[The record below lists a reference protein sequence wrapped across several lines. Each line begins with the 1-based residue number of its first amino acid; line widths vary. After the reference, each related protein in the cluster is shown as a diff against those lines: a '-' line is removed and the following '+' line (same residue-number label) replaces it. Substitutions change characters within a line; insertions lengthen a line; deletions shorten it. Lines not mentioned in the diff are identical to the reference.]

1 MSQPSILES
10 ILGPIIKPTLEFL
23 RRWFSRDTM
32 ANPDL
37 KSGVALRPIQNAYPG
52 NGRVILKPLLDLT
65 GREWGK
71 FHSYFRDREIAELN
85 GSNPLR
91 MPLWLF
97 RRVVSGEERGGERSG
112 FGIFDLQE
120 NFIGSVEFYELNPH
134 RPRQPLEGTL
144 GIVIGEKH
152 LWGLG
157 YGGDALTVALE
168 YAFTKMGLR
177 RVKLETLERNA
188 RARRAF
194 EKAGFVLERITNEAR
209 GQRFAHYVLDRSRW
223 LEIQL
228 PE

>member
-1 MSQPSILES
+1 VNETLLE
-10 ILGPIIKPTLEFL
+10 PIKAFF
-23 RRWFSRDTM
+23 RRWFPRDRI
-32 ANPDL
+32 AGADL
-37 KSGVALRPIQNAYPG
+37 NSGVALRPIENAYPG

-65 GREWGK
+65 GREWSK

-97 RRVVSGEERGGERSG
+97 RRVVSGEERGGERTG
-112 FGIFDLQE
+112 FGIFDSTD

-157 YGGDALTVALE
+157 YGGDALRVALE
-168 YAFTKMGLR
+168 HAFTKIGLR

-194 EKAGFVLERITNEAR
+194 EKAGFVLERITNETR
-209 GQRFAHYVLDRSRW
+209 GQRFAHYVLDRARW

>member
-1 MSQPSILES
+1 MNENPFPSL
-10 ILGPIIKPTLEFL
+10 
-23 RRWFSRDTM
+23 
-32 ANPDL
+32 L
-37 KSGVALRPIQNAYPG
+37 KSARGLLERFRSSAIAQSRLKLAVALRPIQNAYPG
-52 NGRVILKPLLDLT
+52 NGRVILKPLLELT
-65 GREWGK
+65 GREWAK

-97 RRVVSGEERGGERSG
+97 RRVVSGEERGGERTG
-112 FGIFDLQE
+112 FGIFDSTD

-157 YGGDALTVALE
+157 YGGDALKVALE
-168 YAFTKMGLR
+168 HAFTKIGLR
-177 RVKLETLERNA
+177 RVKLETLERNS
-188 RARRAF
+188 RARKAF

-209 GQRFAHYVLDRSRW
+209 GQRFAHYVLDRARW

>member
-1 MSQPSILES
+1 MNENPFPALLKSARGLLERFR
-10 ILGPIIKPTLEFL
+10 IG
-23 RRWFSRDTM
+23 TM
-32 ANPDL
+32 AQSRL
-37 KSGVALRPIQNAYPG
+37 KLAVALRPIENTHPG
-52 NGRVILKPLLDLT
+52 NGRVILKPLLELT
-65 GREWGK
+65 GHEWGK
-71 FHSYFRDREIAELN
+71 FHSYFRDRDIAALN

-97 RRVVSGEERGGERSG
+97 RRVVSGEERGGERTG
-112 FGIFDLQE
+112 FGIFDSID

-157 YGGDALTVALE
+157 YGGDALAVALE
-168 YAFTKMGLR
+168 HAFTKIGLR
-177 RVKLETLERNA
+177 RVKLETLERNS

-209 GQRFAHYVLDRSRW
+209 GQRFAHYVLDRARW

>member
-1 MSQPSILES
+1 MNENLFPALLKSARGFLGFFFRFSQDKTGI
-10 ILGPIIKPTLEFL
+10 
-23 RRWFSRDTM
+23 
-32 ANPDL
+32 ADL
-37 KSGVALRPIQNAYPG
+37 KSGVALQPIQQAYPG
-52 NGRVILKPLLDLT
+52 NGRVILKPLLELT
-65 GREWGK
+65 GREWSK

-97 RRVVSGEERGGERSG
+97 RRVVSGEERGGERTG
-112 FGIFDLQE
+112 FGIFDAGE

-157 YGGDALTVALE
+157 YGGDALKVALE
-168 YAFTKMGLR
+168 LAFTKIGLR

-188 RARRAF
+188 RARRSF
-194 EKAGFVLERITNEAR
+194 EKAGFVLERTTNEAR
-209 GQRFAHYVLDRSRW
+209 GQRFAHYILDRSRW
-223 LEIQL
+223 LDLQL
-228 PE
+228 PQ

>member
-1 MSQPSILES
+1 VSEDPSTLFAPIKAFFRRFSQDR
-10 ILGPIIKPTLEFL
+10 TA
-23 RRWFSRDTM
+23 T
-32 ANPDL
+32 ADL
-37 KSGVALRPIQNAYPG
+37 KSSVALRPIQNAYPG

-65 GREWGK
+65 GREWSK

-97 RRVVSGEERGGERSG
+97 RRVVSGEERGGERTG
-112 FGIFDLQE
+112 FGIFDSQE
-120 NFIGSVEFYELNPH
+120 NFIGSVEFYELTPH

-157 YGGDALTVALE
+157 YGSDALKVALDH
-168 YAFTKMGLR
+168 AFSQLGLR
-177 RVKLETLERNA
+177 RVKLETLERNT

-209 GQRFAHYVLDRSRW
+209 GQRFAHYVLDRARW

>member
-1 MSQPSILES
+1 MNQDPFGMLEPILS
-10 ILGPIIKPTLEFL
+10 FFRG
-23 RRWFSRDTM
+23 WFSRDRT
-32 ANPDL
+32 AGADL
-37 KSGVALRPIQNAYPG
+37 NSVVALRPIQNAYPG

-97 RRVVSGEERGGERSG
+97 RRVVSGEERGGERTG
-112 FGIFDLQE
+112 FGIFDSID
-120 NFIGSVEFYELNPH
+120 NFIGSIEFYELNPH

-157 YGGDALTVALE
+157 YGSDALKVALE
-168 YAFTKMGLR
+168 HAFTKMGLR
-177 RVKLETLERNA
+177 RIKLETLERNA

-209 GQRFAHYVLDRSRW
+209 GQRFAHYVLDRVRW

>member
-1 MSQPSILES
+1 MNENPFPSL
-10 ILGPIIKPTLEFL
+10 
-23 RRWFSRDTM
+23 
-32 ANPDL
+32 L
-37 KSGVALRPIQNAYPG
+37 KSARGFLERFRAAQSTQSQLKSVVALRPIENAYPG
-52 NGRVILKPLLDLT
+52 NGRIILKPLLDLT
-65 GREWGK
+65 GREWAK
-71 FHSYFRDREIAELN
+71 FHSYFRDHEIAELN

-97 RRVVSGEERGGERSG
+97 RRVVSGEERGGERTG
-112 FGIFDLQE
+112 FGIFDSTE

-168 YAFTKMGLR
+168 HAFTKIGLR
-177 RVKLETLERNA
+177 RVKLETLERNS
-188 RARRAF
+188 RARKAF

-209 GQRFAHYVLDRSRW
+209 GQRFAHYVLDRARW

>member
-1 MSQPSILES
+1 MNENLFPALLKSARGLLERFR
-10 ILGPIIKPTLEFL
+10 IG
-23 RRWFSRDTM
+23 TM
-32 ANPDL
+32 AQSRL
-37 KSGVALRPIQNAYPG
+37 KLAVALRPIENAYPG

-65 GREWGK
+65 GGEWSK

-97 RRVVSGEERGGERSG
+97 RRVVSGEERGGERTG
-112 FGIFDLQE
+112 FGIFDSQE

-157 YGGDALTVALE
+157 YGSNALRVALE
-168 YAFTKMGLR
+168 HAFTKIGLR
-177 RVKLETLERNA
+177 RVKLETLERNS

-209 GQRFAHYVLDRSRW
+209 GQRFAHYVLDRARW

>member
-1 MSQPSILES
+1 VSERGSVFTPL
-10 ILGPIIKPTLEFL
+10 LEFL
-23 RRWFSRDTM
+23 RGLSRTHN
-32 ANPDL
+32 ASPDL
-37 KSGVALRPIQNAYPG
+37 LSGVALRPIQTAYPG
-52 NGRVILKPLLDLT
+52 SGRVVLKPLLDLT
-65 GREWGK
+65 GREWAK

-112 FGIFDLQE
+112 FGIFDEQDA
-120 NFIGSVEFYELNPH
+120 FIGSVEFYELNPH
-134 RPRQPLEGTL
+134 RPRQPLEATL

-152 LWGLG
+152 LWDQG
-157 YGGDALTVALE
+157 YGSDALAVALE
-168 YAFTKMGLR
+168 HAFTKIGLR

-194 EKAGFVLERITNEAR
+194 EKAGFVLERVTNEAK
-209 GQRFAHYVLDRSRW
+209 GLRFAHYILDRARW
-223 LEIQL
+223 LELQL

>member
-1 MSQPSILES
+1 MSETLFPSL
-10 ILGPIIKPTLEFL
+10 
-23 RRWFSRDTM
+23 
-32 ANPDL
+32 L
-37 KSGVALRPIQNAYPG
+37 KSARGLLERFRSSAIAQSRLKLAVALRPIQNAYPG

-65 GREWGK
+65 GREWSK

-97 RRVVSGEERGGERSG
+97 RRVVSGEERGGERTG
-112 FGIFDLQE
+112 FGIFDSQE

-157 YGGDALTVALE
+157 YGGDALKVALE
-168 YAFTKMGLR
+168 HAFTKIGLR

-209 GQRFAHYVLDRSRW
+209 GQRFAHYVLDRARW

>member
-1 MSQPSILES
+1 VNETLLE
-10 ILGPIIKPTLEFL
+10 PIKAFI
-23 RRWFSRDTM
+23 RRWFPRDRT
-32 ANPDL
+32 ADADL
-37 KSGVALRPIQNAYPG
+37 KSSVALRPIENAYPG

-65 GREWGK
+65 GREWSK

-97 RRVVSGEERGGERSG
+97 RRVVSGEERGGERTG
-112 FGIFDLQE
+112 FGIFDSHE

-168 YAFTKMGLR
+168 HAFTKIGLR
-177 RVKLETLERNA
+177 RVKLETLERNT

-209 GQRFAHYVLDRSRW
+209 GQRFAHYVLDRARW

>member
-1 MSQPSILES
+1 MSETLLE
-10 ILGPIIKPTLEFL
+10 PIKAFF
-23 RRWFSRDTM
+23 RRWFPRDRT
-32 ANPDL
+32 AVADL
-37 KSGVALRPIQNAYPG
+37 KSGVALRPIENAYPG

-65 GREWGK
+65 GREWSK
-71 FHSYFRDREIAELN
+71 FHSYFRDHEIAELN

-97 RRVVSGEERGGERSG
+97 RRVVSGEERGGERTG
-112 FGIFDLQE
+112 FGIFDSTDT
-120 NFIGSVEFYELNPH
+120 FIGSVEFYELNPH

-168 YAFTKMGLR
+168 HAFTKIGLR
-177 RVKLETLERNA
+177 RVKLETLERNT

-194 EKAGFVLERITNEAR
+194 EKAGFILERITNEAR
-209 GQRFAHYVLDRSRW
+209 GQRFAHYVLDRARW

>member
-1 MSQPSILES
+1 MNENPFPSL
-10 ILGPIIKPTLEFL
+10 
-23 RRWFSRDTM
+23 
-32 ANPDL
+32 L
-37 KSGVALRPIQNAYPG
+37 KSARGLLERFRSGAISQSRLKLAVALRPIQNAYPG
-52 NGRVILKPLLDLT
+52 NGRVILKPLLELT
-65 GREWGK
+65 GREWSK

-97 RRVVSGEERGGERSG
+97 RRVVSGEERGGERTG
-112 FGIFDLQE
+112 FGIFDAGE

-157 YGGDALTVALE
+157 YGGDALKVALE
-168 YAFTKMGLR
+168 HAFTKIGLR

-194 EKAGFVLERITNEAR
+194 EKAGFALERITNEAR
-209 GQRFAHYVLDRSRW
+209 GQRFAHYVLDRARW

>member
-1 MSQPSILES
+1 MAQ
-10 ILGPIIKPTLEFL
+10 
-23 RRWFSRDTM
+23 SR
-32 ANPDL
+32 L
-37 KSGVALRPIQNAYPG
+37 KLAVALHPIHNAYPG

-65 GREWGK
+65 GHEWGK

-97 RRVVSGEERGGERSG
+97 RRVVSGEERGGERTG
-112 FGIFDLQE
+112 FGIFDSID

-157 YGGDALTVALE
+157 YGSDALTVALE
-168 YAFTKMGLR
+168 HAFTKMGLR
-177 RVKLETLERNA
+177 RVKLETLERNT

-209 GQRFAHYVLDRSRW
+209 GQRFAHYVLDRARW
-223 LEIQL
+223 LEVQL

>member
-1 MSQPSILES
+1 MNENPSTLFE
-10 ILGPIIKPTLEFL
+10 PIKAFF
-23 RRWFSRDTM
+23 RRWFPRDRTVET
-32 ANPDL
+32 DL

-65 GREWGK
+65 GREWSK

-97 RRVVSGEERGGERSG
+97 RRVVSGEERGGERTG
-112 FGIFDLQE
+112 FGIFDSTD

-157 YGGDALTVALE
+157 YGGDALKVALDH
-168 YAFTKMGLR
+168 AFTKIGLR
-177 RVKLETLERNA
+177 RVKLETLERNT

-209 GQRFAHYVLDRSRW
+209 GQRFAHYVLDRTRW

>member
-1 MSQPSILES
+1 MNENPFPSLLKSARGLLERFRN
-10 ILGPIIKPTLEFL
+10 G
-23 RRWFSRDTM
+23 TM
-32 ANPDL
+32 AQSQL
-37 KSGVALRPIQNAYPG
+37 KLAVALRPIQNAYPG

-65 GREWGK
+65 GREWAK
-71 FHSYFRDREIAELN
+71 FHNYFRDREIAELN

-97 RRVVSGEERGGERSG
+97 RRVVSGEERGGERTG
-112 FGIFDLQE
+112 FGIFDAGE

-157 YGGDALTVALE
+157 YGGDALKVALE
-168 YAFTKMGLR
+168 HAFTKIGLR
-177 RVKLETLERNA
+177 RIKLETLERNA

-194 EKAGFVLERITNEAR
+194 EKAGFMLERITNEAR
-209 GQRFAHYVLDRSRW
+209 GQRFAHYVLDRARW

>member
-1 MSQPSILES
+1 VNETLFE
-10 ILGPIIKPTLEFL
+10 PIKAFF
-23 RRWFSRDTM
+23 RRWFPRDRT
-32 ANPDL
+32 AVADL
-37 KSGVALRPIQNAYPG
+37 KSGVALRPIENAYPG

-65 GREWGK
+65 GREWSK

-97 RRVVSGEERGGERSG
+97 RRVVSGEERGGERTG
-112 FGIFDLQE
+112 FGIFDSTD

-168 YAFTKMGLR
+168 HAFTKIGLR
-177 RVKLETLERNA
+177 RVKLETLERNT

-209 GQRFAHYVLDRSRW
+209 GQRFAHYVLDKARW